1 MRSQLKIA
9 LTIGVVYMVSLAL
22 VTAALY
28 AVYVLFGATIAYT
41 ILSVYV
47 VYKFL
52 GVIKGSMVEALE
64 DYDV

>member
-9 LTIGVVYMVSLAL
+9 LTIGVVYIISLAL

-41 ILSVYV
+41 ILSVHV
-47 VYKFL
+47 VYRFL
-52 GVIKGSMVEALE
+52 ILIKGSMAEALDE
-64 DYDV
+64 YDV

>member
-1 MRSQLKIA
+1 MKSKLKIA
-9 LTIGVVYMVSLAL
+9 LTIGVLYAISLAL

-52 GVIKGSMVEALE
+52 GIIRGSMAEALE
-64 DYDV
+64 EFDV

>member
-1 MRSQLKIA
+1 MKSNIKIV
-9 LTIGVVYMVSLAL
+9 LTIGIIYAISLAL

-41 ILSVYV
+41 IVSVYL

-52 GVIKGSMVEALE
+52 GFVRGSMVEALDE
-64 DYDV
+64 FDV